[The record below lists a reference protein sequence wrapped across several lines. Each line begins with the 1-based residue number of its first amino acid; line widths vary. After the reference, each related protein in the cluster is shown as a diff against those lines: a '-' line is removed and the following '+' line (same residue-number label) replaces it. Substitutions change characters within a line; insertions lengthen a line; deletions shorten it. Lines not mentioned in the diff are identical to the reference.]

1 MLRLSKK
8 TDYALIALAYVASIG
23 NKATSAR
30 DIAERHDIPVE
41 LLAKVLQRLVQKGM
55 LKSQQ
60 GIHGGYVLAR
70 AADTM
75 TVAEIVE
82 AIDGPLMLTVC
93 GTTDERCEQFSKC
106 NIRDPLHRIRD
117 RIIGALMA
125 CTIAELVSPRPD
137 DPVAMPIRNR
147 GPGDR
152 RPDGQRRWAEELT
165 SMVEITENASAQILK
180 MLGKN
185 GLAGGG
191 LRVGLKAGGCS
202 GYEYTFNWEQDPRSR
217 RQGVRRAERRA
228 PVHRSAQPPPDR
240 RHRARLRHESDQQGI
255 RVQQPEREEHLR
267 LRHLFQRIGPKDR
280 GTRDIGT

>member
-23 NKATSAR
+23 NKPTSAR

-93 GTTDERCEQFSKC
+93 GTADDEERCEQFSKC

-125 CTIAELVSPRPD
+125 CTIAELVSPRHD
-137 DPVAMPIRNR
+137 DPVAMPIAT
-147 GPGDR
+147 G
-152 RPDGQRRWAEELT
+152 
-165 SMVEITENASAQILK
+165 
-180 MLGKN
+180 
-185 GLAGGG
+185 GLAI
-191 LRVGLKAGGCS
+191 AGRTAS
-202 GYEYTFNWEQDPRSR
+202 GTGR
-217 RQGVRRAERRA
+217 RN
-228 PVHRSAQPPPDR
+228 
-240 RHRARLRHESDQQGI
+240 
-255 RVQQPEREEHLR
+255 
-267 LRHLFQRIGPKDR
+267 
-280 GTRDIGT
+280 